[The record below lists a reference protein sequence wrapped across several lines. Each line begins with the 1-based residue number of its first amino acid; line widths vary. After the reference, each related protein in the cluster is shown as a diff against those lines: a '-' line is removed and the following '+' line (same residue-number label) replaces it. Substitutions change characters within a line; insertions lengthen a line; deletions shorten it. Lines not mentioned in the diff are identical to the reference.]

1 MFRVIAVF
9 FLLIGLAPFAG
20 AADKQAVDLP
30 QRLAEV
36 QSDQQKQATAIRL
49 GQKVAAVCAN
59 CHGEGGISS
68 KVDVPNLAGQ
78 NTSYLLDQLRLFASG
93 QRKFEFM
100 EGMIKAM
107 NADEKVGVVLF
118 YASQTVPA
126 RPVSDARL
134 AQRGREIFGGNC
146 FRCHGNDAHG
156 NAQFARLAGQQQE
169 YLRKTLK
176 HYRDKDASRPNPLM
190 RANAQ
195 MLSDDDINALAV
207 YLNSMP

>member
-1 MFRVIAVF
+1 MFRVIAGFVF
-9 FLLIGLAPFAG
+9 FMLVTPLAM

-36 QSDQQKQATAIRL
+36 QADPQRLEAAVKL

-59 CHGEGGISS
+59 CHGNGGVSS
-68 KVDVPNLAGQ
+68 KMDVPNLAGQ

-107 NADEKVGVVLF
+107 NADEKVGAVLF
-118 YASQTVPA
+118 YASQAVPA
-126 RPVSDARL
+126 RPATDARL
-134 AQRGREIFGGNC
+134 AQRGRDIFSGNC

-169 YLRKTLK
+169 YLRKTLT
-176 HYRDKDASRPNPLM
+176 HYRDKDPSRPNPLM

-207 YLNSMP
+207 YLNSMR